1 MDSSRKKQLAWVL
14 LGLSLILF
22 IVGSLFAKAAR
33 SDLRALSGRRV
44 LAGSVSSDM
53 VRLSSYETS
62 EASLKRLGS
71 KVLLPRMPMAMP
83 TPSRKNEEHFESET
97 GWVTY
102 RHSFEWDS
110 LSSKIALEALA
121 VLRNSRD
128 GWRISD
134 VSMKALEDGSGVS
147 LALVLETARFSESSN

>member
-1 MDSSRKKQLAWVL
+1 
-14 LGLSLILF
+14 
-22 IVGSLFAKAAR
+22 
-33 SDLRALSGRRV
+33 
-44 LAGSVSSDM
+44 
-53 VRLSSYETS
+53 
-62 EASLKRLGS
+62 
-71 KVLLPRMPMAMP
+71 MAMP
-83 TPSRKNEEHFESET
+83 APSRKNEEHFESET